1 MRTCAP
7 VAHQRDISIACV
19 DEEAAQVSVLHVGQD
34 HQGHWRSTVLLSL
47 EGDTCRTAAVTQLSR
62 RSWHAANSL
71 KVHRAG
77 QRLTKEPDHV
87 LVVKVPHELGLP
99 EELLQV

>member
-7 VAHQRDISIACV
+7 VAHQRDISVARV

-34 HQGHWRSTVLLSL
+34 HQGHRRSTVLLSL

-62 RSWHAANSL
+62 HSWHAANSL
-71 KVHRAG
+71 TPRAG
-77 QRLTKEPDHV
+77 QRLTEEPDHV
-87 LVVKVPHELGLP
+87 LVVKVPHELSLP